1 MSGDGE
7 EELRRAA
14 GARGAAA
21 WMLGAGTA
29 GPQGHA
35 ARRGAGSRARR
46 CADAG
51 VGSEA
56 RKKESRCPLHELMRC
71 RFQLHAAGHTRGI
84 NAMPFPVHAA
94 GP

>member
-7 EELRRAA
+7 EELRR
-14 GARGAAA
+14 GTWRGSLDARRRDGRAE
-21 WMLGAGTA
+21 
-29 GPQGHA
+29 GHA

-56 RKKESRCPLHELMRC
+56 RKKEKDARRKSR
-71 RFQLHAAGHTRGI
+71 A
-84 NAMPFPVHAA
+84 VHCTS
-94 GP
+94 